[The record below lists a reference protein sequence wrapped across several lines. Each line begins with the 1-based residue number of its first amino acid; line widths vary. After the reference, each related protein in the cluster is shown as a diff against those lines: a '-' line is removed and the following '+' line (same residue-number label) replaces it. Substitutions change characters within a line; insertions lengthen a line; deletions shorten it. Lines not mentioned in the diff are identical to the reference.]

1 MPAARA
7 TRSHRSGAQPPVDDA
22 CVKTTKPKAA
32 AAARIGAALARRKRV
47 ELLELLRPCFART
60 EPWLQAGKYAAVV
73 MSQIPER
80 NGWTI
85 AAHAGDQ
92 APDKTQRLLSR
103 AVWDTFAAMGVV
115 RRFAVAG
122 LDEAAARTGRR
133 RGLAVG
139 AIDETGHVKAGT
151 RTAGVKRQYLGCVG
165 KVANGINTVHLAY
178 VREGTGHALIAAREW
193 IPAAQIGDPVKSA
206 VMGLPEDLAFRTKGQ
221 LAIDILTEAL
231 ADGVR
236 LDFVCGDEVYGSCTQ
251 LREFCEDHGQAYVLR
266 VPSSFRLTL
275 ASGVTLTCKQAAA
288 RLGRG
293 RGWEVRSAGTGSKGH
308 RWYAWAWLAT
318 ASTRHHLLIRRHLT
332 TGELAFCYCY
342 LPEGQPASPSRLVR
356 AAGLRW
362 PCEEDFEFG
371 KDCFGL
377 DQSQVRLYTAI
388 ARHTVLV
395 MAALAICAVTAALL
409 RRRTDTQAP
418 APALPDQPPP
428 ADPGMIPLTVPET
441 GRLLSR
447 PPPPDSAGHWLNW
460 RRRHQA
466 RSRWYHQRT
475 RLARDTAIVLV
486 R

>member
-1 MPAARA
+1 VR
-7 TRSHRSGAQPPVDDA
+7 
-22 CVKTTKPKAA
+22 TTESKAA
-32 AAARIGAALARRKRV
+32 AAARIGAALGRRKRA

-60 EPWLQAGKYAAVV
+60 EPWLQAGKYAAAV
-73 MSQIPER
+73 MSDLRRR

-85 AAHAGDQ
+85 AERSGDRT
-92 APDKTQRLLSR
+92 PDRTQRLLDR
-103 AVWDTFAAMGVV
+103 AVWDAFAAMGVV

-122 LDEAAARTGRR
+122 LDEAARTAGRR

-139 AIDETGHVKAGT
+139 AIDETGQVKAGA

-178 VREGTGHALIAAREW
+178 VREGTGHALIGAREW
-193 IPAAQIGDPVKSA
+193 IPAGQIRDPVTST
-206 VMGLPEDLAFRTKGQ
+206 VMGLPADLMFRTKGQ
-221 LAIDILTEAL
+221 LAIDILTGAF

-236 LDFVCGDEVYGSCTQ
+236 LDFVCGDEVYGSCTE
-251 LREFCEDHGQAYVLR
+251 LREFCEDHDQAYVLR
-266 VPSSFRLTL
+266 VPSSFRLAL
-275 ASGVTLTCKQAAA
+275 PGGLTLTCKQAAA
-288 RLGRG
+288 RLGRR
-293 RGWEVRSAGTGSKGH
+293 RGWEVRSAGTGSKGQ

-318 ASTRHHLLIRRHLT
+318 ASARHHLLIRRHLES
-332 TGELAFCYCY
+332 GELAYHYCY
-342 LPEGQPASPSRLVR
+342 LPEGQPASPSRSVR

-362 PCEEDFEFG
+362 PAEEDFGFG

-377 DQSQVRLYTAI
+377 DQSQVRLYDAI

-418 APALPDQPPP
+418 APAHPDQLPP
-428 ADPGMIPLTVPET
+428 AHPGMIPLTVPET

-447 PPPPDSAGHWLNW
+447 PPPPGSARHWLDW

-466 RSRWYHQRT
+466 RSRWYHKRT
-475 RLARDTAIVLV
+475 RLARGIEIALV
-486 R
+486 S

>member
-1 MPAARA
+1 VFVR
-7 TRSHRSGAQPPVDDA
+7 
-22 CVKTTKPKAA
+22 TTKPKAA

-60 EPWLQAGKYAAVV
+60 EAWLQAGKYAAAV
-73 MSQIPER
+73 MSQIPRR

-85 AAHAGDQ
+85 AAQAGDR

-103 AVWDTFAAMGVV
+103 AVWDTVAAMGAV

-122 LDEAAARTGRR
+122 LDEAARKAGRR

-139 AIDETGHVKAGT
+139 ALDETGQVKAGT
-151 RTAGVKRQYLGCVG
+151 CTAGVKRQYLGCVG

-178 VREGTGHALIAAREW
+178 VREGTGHAPIGARQW
-193 IPAAQIGDPVKSA
+193 IPAAQIGDPATSA
-206 VMGLPEDLAFRTKGQ
+206 VMGLPDGLVFRTKGQ
-221 LAIDILTEAL
+221 LAIDLLTEAL
-231 ADGVR
+231 ADGVQ

-251 LREFCEDHGQAYVLR
+251 LREYCEDHAQAYVLR
-266 VPSSFRLTL
+266 IPSSFRLSL
-275 ASGVTLTCKQAAA
+275 ASGITLTCKQAAA

-293 RGWEVRSAGTGSKGH
+293 RGWEIRSAGSGSKGE
-308 RWYAWAWLAT
+308 RWYAWAWLGT
-318 ASTRHHLLIRRHLT
+318 ASARHHLLIRRHLT
-332 TGELAFCYCY
+332 TGELAFHYCF
-342 LPEGQPASPSRLVR
+342 LPAVQPASPSRPVR

-362 PCEEDFEFG
+362 PAEEDFEFG

-409 RRRTDTQAP
+409 RRRTSTAAP
-418 APALPDQPPP
+418 SPALPDQPRP
-428 ADPGMIPLTVPET
+428 AEFGMIPLTVPET
-441 GRLLSR
+441 GRLLAH
-447 PPPPDSAGHWLNW
+447 PPPPGSTGHWLDW
-460 RRRHQA
+460 RRSHQA

-475 RLARDTAIVLV
+475 RLALRTENVLV
-486 R
+486 S